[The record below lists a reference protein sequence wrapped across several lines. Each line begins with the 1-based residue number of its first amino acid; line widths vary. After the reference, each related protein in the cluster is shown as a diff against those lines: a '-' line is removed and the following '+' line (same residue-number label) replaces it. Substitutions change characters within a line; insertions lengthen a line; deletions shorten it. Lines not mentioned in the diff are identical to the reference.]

1 MRRWL
6 VPQRRARVVPD
17 GPAPRLPRR
26 RRAMQGDGEVYV
38 GLDVSKL
45 KVSVALAEA
54 GRDGEVRF
62 LGEVENTPEGIGR
75 LVAKLAKRH
84 RRLAFCYEA
93 GPTGYGL
100 HRQVTALGHDCA
112 VVALSIT
119 HIVCSWRGMDVGPYP
134 TERDGPT
141 PVGTSVARG
150 GADGPRRECLDRS
163 RDRRMPV
170 RRRAAG
176 PTVACAARPDGGRD
190 GREHPARLPG
200 LGQHQG
206 GLPLLLQ

>member
-1 MRRWL
+1 MPATAGGGSTWPRSGGATAASVSAASGCRTGTGGRPPAAAPDIS
-6 VPQRRARVVPD
+6 VIARLL
-17 GPAPRLPRR
+17 AP
-26 RRAMQGDGEVYV
+26 
-38 GLDVSKL
+38 
-45 KVSVALAEA
+45 A
-54 GRDGEVRF
+54 GRPCPLSARAW
-62 LGEVENTPEGIGR
+62 IR
-75 LVAKLAKRH
+75 
-84 RRLAFCYEA
+84 
-93 GPTGYGL
+93 PTN
-100 HRQVTALGHDCA
+100 
-112 VVALSIT
+112 LSIT
-119 HIVCSWRGMDVGPYP
+119 LIVCSWRGMGVGPYP

>member
-1 MRRWL
+1 MSLWQAMNRITQML
-6 VPQRRARVVPD
+6 IILLISVPRIISFRYTQKISVSIISSEIKALTCCSPPAGGRA
-17 GPAPRLPRR
+17 APTR
-26 RRAMQGDGEVYV
+26 
-38 GLDVSKL
+38 
-45 KVSVALAEA
+45 
-54 GRDGEVRF
+54 
-62 LGEVENTPEGIGR
+62 
-75 LVAKLAKRH
+75 
-84 RRLAFCYEA
+84 
-93 GPTGYGL
+93 
-100 HRQVTALGHDCA
+100 
-112 VVALSIT
+112 LSIT